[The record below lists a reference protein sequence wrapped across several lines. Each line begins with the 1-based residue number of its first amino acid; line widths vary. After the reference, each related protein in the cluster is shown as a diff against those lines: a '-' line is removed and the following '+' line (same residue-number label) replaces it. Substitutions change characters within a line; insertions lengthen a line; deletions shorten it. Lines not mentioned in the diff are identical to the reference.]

1 MRRFV
6 FKLENDLQYRKTL
19 EDMAKNAYQGALRFL
34 NIEKNYLQDLQKK
47 QHELMQA
54 YNIKA
59 SKVTHPDALSFL
71 TRYSLQLVNLIEHQE
86 HVIQEKETIAR
97 EKFREWNQTRMDVEE
112 MERLKER
119 EKNEY
124 QGEADKETQK
134 FQEKKQE
141 EIR

>member
-34 NIEKNYLQDLQKK
+34 TIEKNYLLDLQKK
-47 QHELMQA
+47 QQELMQA
-54 YNIKA
+54 YNIKTG
-59 SKVTHPDALSFL
+59 KVAHPDALSFL
-71 TRYSLQLVNLIEHQE
+71 TRYSLQLVNLIEQQE

-97 EKFREWNQTRMDVEE
+97 EKFQEWNQTRMNVEE
-112 MERLKER
+112 MERLKEK
-119 EKNEY
+119 EWNEY
-124 QGEADKETQK
+124 QGEADKEAQK
-134 FQEKKQE
+134 FQERKQE